1 LSHAWIEANGYSPA
15 TLLTADPRNRYSLA
29 VTRPPSESV
38 EALVGLGFTGLEAEV
53 YSFLLQESPATGYR
67 IAQGIGKPAANT
79 YKAIETLEAKGAI
92 LVEEAENRLCRAVPV
107 EELLSRLE
115 RAFAKKRER
124 AAQALTALKEPAGD
138 DRIYQIRSREQ
149 VIERC
154 RTMLAR
160 CTVVA
165 LIDAFPQPLE
175 ELRGAIEEAA
185 RRKIRLGVKAYRPI
199 EIPGVEV
206 LVDPK
211 GDRTIASWPGQW
223 VNLVADGRE
232 HLISFLT
239 PDGLGVNQAVWS
251 GSAYLSWVYH
261 SALAS
266 EIALAAIM
274 SDLEQNASIERI
286 RDRYRKYAQ
295 FFTNQEPG
303 YRELMQRFGKQNTP
317 A

>member
-1 LSHAWIEANGYSPA
+1 MS
-15 TLLTADPRNRYSLA
+15 
-29 VTRPPSESV
+29 RPPSESV

-53 YSFLLQESPATGYR
+53 YAFLLQESPATGYR

-79 YKAIETLEAKGAI
+79 YKAIESLEAKGAV

-115 RAFAKKRER
+115 RTFAKKRER
-124 AAQALTALKEPAGD
+124 ASQALTALKEPVGD

-149 VIERC
+149 VLERC

-160 CTVVA
+160 CKVVA
-165 LIDAFPQPLE
+165 LVDAFPQPLE
-175 ELRGAIEEAA
+175 ELRPAIEEAA

-223 VNLVADGRE
+223 VNLVADGHE

-239 PDGLGVNQAVWS
+239 PDGLGVNQAIWS

-261 SALAS
+261 SALCA
-266 EIALAAIM
+266 EITFAAIIG
-274 SDLEQNASIERI
+274 DLEQNAPIERI

-295 FFTNQEPG
+295 FFTRQEPG
-303 YRELMQRFGKQNTP
+303 YRELMERFGRP
-317 A
+317 GAD